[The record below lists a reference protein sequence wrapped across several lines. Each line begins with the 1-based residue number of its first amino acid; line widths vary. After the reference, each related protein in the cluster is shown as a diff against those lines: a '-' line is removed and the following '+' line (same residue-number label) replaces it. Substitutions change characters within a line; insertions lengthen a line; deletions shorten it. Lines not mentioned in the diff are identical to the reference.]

1 MNKLRV
7 LVADD
12 HEIARRGVCALLRQ
26 QGWEVVGEAAN
37 GREAVAKAK
46 VLRPDVSVI
55 DVSMPELNG
64 LDATRQMLK
73 DNSECKVLILTM
85 HQSDSLMSDALDA
98 GARGYLLKSDSCRD
112 LALAVES
119 IYANKS
125 YFTSDMNELILDG
138 YISRKSA
145 RSEKRSDDT
154 RLTLRQREILQLLA
168 EGKTSRGVAVSLG
181 LSIKTVE
188 THRAN
193 IMRRLKC
200 HSVSELVR
208 YAIRNHVVQA

>member
-12 HEIARRGVCALLRQ
+12 HEIARRGVCSLLRQ

-37 GREAVAKAK
+37 GRDAVAKAK
-46 VLRPDVSVI
+46 LLRPDVSVL

-73 DNSECKVLILTM
+73 DNSDCKVLILTM
-85 HQSDSLMSDALDA
+85 HRSDALMSDALEA

-112 LALAVES
+112 LALAVEAVS
-119 IYANKS
+119 ANRS
-125 YFTSDMNELILDG
+125 YFTTDMNELILGG

-145 RSEKRSDDT
+145 GSEKGGKDT
-154 RLTLRQREILQLLA
+154 RLTSRQREILQLLA
-168 EGKTSRGVAVSLG
+168 EGKTSRGVAVCLG
-181 LSIKTVE
+181 LSVKTVE

-200 HSVSELVR
+200 HSVGELVR
-208 YAIRNHVVQA
+208 YAVRNHVVQA